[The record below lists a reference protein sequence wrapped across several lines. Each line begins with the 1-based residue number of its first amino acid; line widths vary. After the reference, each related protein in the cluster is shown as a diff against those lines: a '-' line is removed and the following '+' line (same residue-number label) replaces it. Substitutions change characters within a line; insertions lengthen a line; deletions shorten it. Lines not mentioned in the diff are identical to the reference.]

1 MPHGLRLRSNCLQR
15 RPRLD
20 LSPGHSTATSHGAPP
35 PRAGAS
41 RGAPPP
47 FYARRRTTAAP
58 HRHGL
63 GHEPH
68 RNTCAGWAD
77 DVAVRR
83 DTNSYY
89 VKVKLNPARSDARR
103 RVKPPPGGAVV
114 HSFTGKYLQ
123 VLPDNGTTTTRSLY
137 ESFAWTALEFRLKV
151 PAADTRALRALVRR
165 RHGRRRRLDVRDDG
179 ERRRQCRAPAAW
191 ISACLARCRLDGRNT
206 GLFPLR
212 SAACPRGETRRS
224 VPATPRACSRLLLQ
238 TRPRAQHTED
248 AATAEAECTADGGYF
263 QKTADA
269 VGFGATCVAGE
280 GKMEQLA
287 PEWYE
292 FAGQEYG
299 NVMDFAS
306 EPWDATCEAQ
316 GTGTADSG
324 RDEAVWQLAAGNYV
338 LKFYP
343 REDGTALDAI
353 YLAPFNARNPDS
365 VVLAPGVLDLRR
377 RRGRRCGV
385 SFNDDDDAADGPG
398 RAAVAVG
405 VVLVLLVVAP
415 SRGSFSRPGRRFSAR
430 RAEATPRLFRDAGRG
445 PSPPGLTVTTENKM
459 LADPLPPPYVSP
471 QKAIINFSSPA
482 AGFDLRVSPFGTP
495 P

>member
-1 MPHGLRLRSNCLQR
+1 MALVLLALGLSAGGAAAVLCPSANHGGAFIGMAS
-15 RPRLD
+15 D
-20 LSPGHSTATSHGAPP
+20 TSSYTVTPAQDG
-35 PRAGAS
+35 R
-41 RGAPPP
+41 
-47 FYARRRTTAAP
+47 
-58 HRHGL
+58 
-63 GHEPH
+63 
-68 RNTCAGWAD
+68 D

-89 VKVKLNPARSDARR
+89 VKVKLNPAQVWTLVDEA
-103 RVKPPPGGAVV
+103 KPPPGGAVV

-123 VLPDNGTTTTRSLY
+123 VLPDNGDNYNEVHSY
-137 ESFAWTALEFRLKV
+137 ESFVWTALEFRLRV
-151 PAADTRALRALVRR
+151 PAADTYTLFVRWS
-165 RHGRRRRLDVRDDG
+165 GGDLFGTGDSMYVTMANADGSVVRGVPTWRDRKVGIGDTPG
-179 ERRRQCRAPAAW
+179 QFSGC
-191 ISACLARCRLDGRNT
+191 CYKMT
-206 GLFPLR
+206 TH
-212 SAACPRGETRRS
+212 ACP
-224 VPATPRACSRLLLQ
+224 CY
-238 TRPRAQHTED
+238 TED
-248 AATAEAECTADGGYF
+248 AATAEADCTADGGYF

-365 VVLAPGVLDLRR
+365 VVLAPGESSICADTSWPA
-377 RRGRRCGV
+377 GAA
-385 SFNDDDDAADGPG
+385 SKSNDDDDAADGPG

-405 VVLVLLVVAP
+405 VVLVLLVFALLAGLLFFTP
-415 SRGSFSRPGRRFSAR
+415 RGRVLLERARGR
-430 RAEATPRLFRDAGRG
+430 RAEATPRSYFEMEGGPEPAG
-445 PSPPGLTVTTENKM
+445 GLTVTTENKM
-459 LADPLPPPYVSP
+459 LA
-471 QKAIINFSSPA
+471 
-482 AGFDLRVSPFGTP
+482 
-495 P
+495 